1 MVWAKPKALWLRLLA
16 QLNRPGIGHVRSR
29 IMFVWLGLLSAN
41 AAWAQPAP
49 EPQPQVAAPPASPSP
64 PPGPGAMSR
73 LSVSVY
79 VDGKADKPQREWLL
93 DRLARLGE
101 DASALDVPGLAS
113 CRSAG
118 CLAEYAEPGR
128 RLLLVHVTSQG
139 SSRYFVEGFLKS
151 PSDPAAQIAQSA
163 CEDCSPENLRSLV
176 GDLAARVLTE
186 PTPPASPHPAGA
198 SSSLPLASTP
208 PGQPG
213 QPATSGERSAATWTP
228 RRIVTVASL
237 SLVTGLTA
245 GLTLT
250 LAIAGLGPGKTN
262 VALLPD
268 KPGPEMTWPNDLPNW
283 STVSLVLT
291 GTAVSILSGV
301 SLALVWPESRRTPA
315 KSQAA
320 ASLPLAPGVLP

>member
-186 PTPPASPHPAGA
+186 PSPPASPHPAGA
-198 SSSLPLASTP
+198 SSSQPLASTP
-208 PGQPG
+208 PG

-250 LAIAGLGPGKTN
+250 LAIAGWGTGKGN
-262 VALLPD
+262 LVLFSD
-268 KPGPEMTWPNDLPNW
+268 GPESSMYGLDGRPRPDATPNL
-283 STVSLVLT
+283 SALSIVLS
-291 GTAVSILSGV
+291 GAAVTLLSGV
-301 SLALVWPESRRTPA
+301 SLVLLWPSHTRKPGNSVAKALPI
-315 KSQAA
+315 
-320 ASLPLAPGVLP
+320 GVLP